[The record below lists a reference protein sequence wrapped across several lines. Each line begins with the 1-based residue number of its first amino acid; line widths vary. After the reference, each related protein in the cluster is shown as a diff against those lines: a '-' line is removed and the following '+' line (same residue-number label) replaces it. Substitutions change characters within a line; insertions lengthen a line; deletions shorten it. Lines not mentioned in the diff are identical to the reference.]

1 MILSDIAQE
10 ARDQVDATSTS
21 YPDATLLRRIN
32 NAYEEIIG
40 DLISSDGTWQF
51 DDSRYTNLPYGVT
64 DLVEGQSQYTF
75 DSSMLE
81 IENVKV
87 LQTSGYW
94 MMLKPWD
101 QTLTNMPLENYL
113 KVNSMPVWYDKEGNT
128 ITLLYPPSASVVTLS
143 GGLKVQ
149 FKRTADVFTSAEFTT
164 GTAIPGFASPYHILL
179 SLKAALPY
187 AMSYKQSRVAPIQ
200 SEINRIHQELIM
212 HYSTRER
219 DAKKQIT
226 SLPISFR

>member
-1 MILSDIAQE
+1 MILSDIATE
-10 ARDQVDATSTS
+10 TRLLVDATPTS
-21 YPDATLLRRIN
+21 YLDADVLRRVN
-32 NAYEEIIG
+32 NAYEDLVGDIITA
-40 DLISSDGTWQF
+40 DGTWEM

-75 DSSMLE
+75 DGSMLE

-101 QTLTNMPLENYL
+101 QTLTDMPLENYL

-128 ITLLYPPSASVVTLS
+128 LTLLYPPSASVVTLS

-149 FKRTADVFTSAEFTT
+149 FKRTASLFTSAEWTA
-164 GTAIPGFASPYHILL
+164 GTASPGFASPYHMLL
-179 SLKAALPY
+179 CLKAALPY
-187 AMSYKQSRVAPIQ
+187 AMSYKKDRVALIQ
-200 SEINRIHQELIM
+200 GEIQRLHAALIM
-212 HYSTRER
+212 HYGTRARDER
-219 DAKKQIT
+219 KV
-226 SLPISFR
+226 ISSRGINFR